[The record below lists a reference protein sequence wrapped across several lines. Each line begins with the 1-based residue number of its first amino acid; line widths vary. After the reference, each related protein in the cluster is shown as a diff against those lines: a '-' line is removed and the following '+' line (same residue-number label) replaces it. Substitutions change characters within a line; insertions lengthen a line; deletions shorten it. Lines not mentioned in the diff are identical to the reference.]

1 VIDGHHRL
9 RVCHELGIDPKTE
22 RATAEQER
30 LGLVLNM
37 ARRQL
42 PRKLRNGMVEALLR
56 ADPGRSNNS
65 IALEVG
71 VSHPVVGRARK
82 ALEQRG
88 QLERCSSR
96 RGRDGRLRRVPAAK
110 KSAAEAPVAAER
122 EPLWPLVY
130 EPGTTEM
137 VMVEV
142 PKRFLRGGG
151 LLGGGF
157 RFVPVEGGYRLE
169 LLRRRRSS
177 QPAG

>member
-56 ADPGRSNNS
+56 ADPGRSNNA

-96 RGRDGRLRRVPAAK
+96 RGRDGRLRRVPPRREARAK
-110 KSAAEAPVAAER
+110 AEPGCEQEM
-122 EPLWPLVY
+122 EPIVY
-130 EPGTTEM
+130 EPGTTER

-142 PKRFLRGGG
+142 PAWLLRGPWVPHP
-151 LLGGGF
+151 F
-157 RFVPVEGGYRLE
+157 RLFAVEGGYRLE
-169 LLRRRRSS
+169 FHRSAKGS
-177 QPAG
+177 KRPS